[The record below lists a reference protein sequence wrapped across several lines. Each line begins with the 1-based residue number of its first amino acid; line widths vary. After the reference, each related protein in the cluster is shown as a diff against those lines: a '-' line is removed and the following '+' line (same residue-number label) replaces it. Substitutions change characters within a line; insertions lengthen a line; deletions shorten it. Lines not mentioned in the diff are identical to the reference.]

1 MTTTADDLR
10 PAPQT
15 AEVVSR
21 AHTVWSHA
29 YFMRLD
35 MATKVLGRMSIK
47 EREDV
52 VLACDVLSAAALATL
67 PVTIPVGAELTRIG
81 GRL

>member
-1 MTTTADDLR
+1 MTTADDLR

-29 YFMRLD
+29 YFTRLD
-35 MATKVLGRMSIK
+35 MAAMVLGRMSTK

-52 VLACDVLSAAALATL
+52 VLACDMLRATALALL
-67 PVTIPVGAELTRIG
+67 PVEIPVGAETTRTG
-81 GRL
+81 GRT